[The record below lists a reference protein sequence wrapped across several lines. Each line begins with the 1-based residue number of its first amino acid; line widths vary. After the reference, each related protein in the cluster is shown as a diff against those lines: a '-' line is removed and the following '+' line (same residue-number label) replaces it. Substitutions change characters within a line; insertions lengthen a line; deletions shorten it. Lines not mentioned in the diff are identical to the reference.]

1 MSKVRVGF
9 VGVGAMGQC
18 AHLRNY
24 VRLSDCEVVAIA
36 EMRTELGKRV
46 AEKYGVPKVYS
57 NHSEMLE
64 NVELDAIVASQPFNR
79 HGVLLPEL
87 YKAGIPVFTEK
98 PLAHSVEV
106 GERIIAALQSS
117 GTWHMVGYHK
127 RSDPA
132 CMWAKAEIEHL
143 KQSGELGALKYV
155 RLTMPPGD
163 WVAGGFAE
171 LITTEEPY
179 PQLETD
185 PPPSNMDAE
194 TFAKYTAFVNYYIHQ
209 LNLLRYFLGAPYRVT
224 YADPSG
230 VVLAVISDE
239 GVPGVI
245 EMSPYQT
252 SIDWQESAL
261 ICFEKGWI
269 RVELPAPLAI
279 NRPGKVEVYRD
290 PGNGKLPELVEPQLP
305 WNDAMYQQA
314 ANFIA
319 AIQGK
324 KAPICVAQE
333 ALEDLRVANEYIRMV
348 EQE

>member
-1 MSKVRVGF
+1 
-9 VGVGAMGQC
+9 
-18 AHLRNY
+18 
-24 VRLSDCEVVAIA
+24 
-36 EMRTELGKRV
+36 
-46 AEKYGVPKVYS
+46 
-57 NHSEMLE
+57 
-64 NVELDAIVASQPFNR
+64 
-79 HGVLLPEL
+79 
-87 YKAGIPVFTEK
+87 
-98 PLAHSVEV
+98 
-106 GERIIAALQSS
+106 
-117 GTWHMVGYHK
+117 MVGYHK